1 MRARLDVLTP
11 GHIGTAARALVYRL
25 RHLHEG
31 YAERG
36 GDVEKVLEQHTR
48 IAETLANFIAVLA
61 ADDAY
66 RGVATELR
74 AGLEASFSSAKSLM
88 SQKK

>member
-1 MRARLDVLTP
+1 MKARLDVLTP
-11 GHIGTAARALVYRL
+11 GHIVTAARALVYRL

-31 YAERG
+31 YEERG
-36 GDVEKVLEQHTR
+36 GDVEKLMAQHTR

-66 RGVATELR
+66 VTIASELR
-74 AGLEASFSSAKSLM
+74 AGLEASFSSAKSLATRE
-88 SQKK
+88 K